1 LGLKD
6 YKIAWFTEGGWQ
18 GKVSLDN
25 PNMRNDVSTMYTLGA
40 EHFPIFQI
48 PQVVQ
53 HFGENHFDFG
63 IVTLPK
69 TNTEQLMKFDMMGDL
84 KKLCKKTIS
93 MQEGPHWLF
102 QDYTMEQQ
110 IWWFNALTEFDM
122 LFGHNLKDVRYYK
135 GLTNKPVHKM
145 PTLML
150 TERLGITSRSEILV
164 DNYGDLPS
172 PSSYKEDKV
181 IIGGN
186 MVRWYGGFDSY
197 MVAQEFGVPISAPS
211 MGRKIDREDEMDIN
225 HFPYMTWVE
234 WINNLSQ
241 FKYGVH
247 LMPTHAAGTFTLN
260 CAFHGIPCIGY
271 EGLDTQEELHP
282 YLTVVDGD
290 VEQAKQYV
298 RELRDD
304 EEFYKECS
312 ETSKDYYQRS
322 LYNEKNF
329 IPYITRIFE
338 ELHEDN

>member
-1 LGLKD
+1 MGLKD

-18 GKVSLDN
+18 GKVTLDN
-25 PNMRNDVSTMYTLGA
+25 PNMRNDVSTKYILGA
-40 EHFPIFQI
+40 EHYPIFQI
-48 PQVVQ
+48 PQVLQ
-53 HFGENHFDFG
+53 HFGDNYFDFG

-110 IWWFNALTEFDM
+110 IWWFNSLTEFDV
-122 LFGHNLKDVRYYK
+122 LFAHNLKDVRYYK
-135 GLTNKPVHKM
+135 GLVNKPVHKM

-150 TERLGITSRSEILV
+150 TERLGIQPRSEWS
-164 DNYGDLPS
+164 DA
-172 PSSYKEDKV
+172 V

-197 MVAQEFGVPISAPS
+197 IVAQEFDMPIVAPS
-211 MGRKIDREDEMDIN
+211 MGRKIDREDEMDIQ
-225 HFPYMTWVE
+225 HLPYMTWVE
-234 WINNLSQ
+234 WMNNLSQ
-241 FKYGVH
+241 YHVGVH
-247 LMPTHAAGTFTLN
+247 MMPTHAAGTFALN

-271 EGLDTQEELHP
+271 VDLDTQEELHP
-282 YLTVVDGD
+282 YLTVADGD
-290 VEQAKQYV
+290 MEQAKQYA

-312 ETSKDYYQRS
+312 ETSREYYQKS

-329 IPYITRIFE
+329 VPYITKIFE
-338 ELHEDN
+338 RI

>member
-1 LGLKD
+1 MGLKD

-25 PNMRNDVSTMYTLGA
+25 PNMRNDVSTKYVLGA
-40 EHFPIFQI
+40 EHYPIFEI
-48 PQVVQ
+48 PKVLQ

-69 TNTEQLMKFDMMGDL
+69 TNTEHLMKFDMMGDL

-110 IWWFNALTEFDM
+110 IWWYNALTEFDM
-122 LFGHNLKDVRYYK
+122 LFAHNLKDVRYYK

-150 TERLGITSRSEILV
+150 TERLGIQPSEQKT
-164 DNYGDLPS
+164 DS
-172 PSSYKEDKV
+172 V

-197 MVAQEFGVPISAPS
+197 VVAQEFGVPISAPS
-211 MGRKIDREDEMDIN
+211 MGRKIDREDELDIQYL
-225 HFPYMTWVE
+225 PYMTWVE
-234 WINNLSQ
+234 WMNNLSQ
-241 FKYGVH
+241 YHVGVH
-247 LMPTHAAGTFTLN
+247 MMPTHAAGTFTLN

-271 EGLDTQEELHP
+271 KGLDTQEELHP
-282 YLTVVDGD
+282 LLSVEDGDMVSAIKLANKLKDDKFYQECSIMCRENYEKSMYTEERCREYLTIILQDLIY
-290 VEQAKQYV
+290 E
-298 RELRDD
+298 
-304 EEFYKECS
+304 
-312 ETSKDYYQRS
+312 
-322 LYNEKNF
+322 
-329 IPYITRIFE
+329 
-338 ELHEDN
+338 

>member
-1 LGLKD
+1 MGLKD

-18 GKVSLDN
+18 GKVQLDN

-48 PQVVQ
+48 PQVLQ

-69 TNTEQLMKFDMMGDL
+69 TKTEELMKFDMIGDL

-122 LFGHNLKDVRYYK
+122 LFAHNHKDVNYYK
-135 GLTNKPVHKM
+135 GITNKPVHKM

-150 TERLGITSRSEILV
+150 TERLGIKPRSEW
-164 DNYGDLPS
+164 GDA
-172 PSSYKEDKV
+172 V

-197 MVAQEFGVPISAPS
+197 IVAQKFDMPITAPS
-211 MGRKIDREDEMDIN
+211 MGRKIDREDEMDIK
-225 HFPYMTWVE
+225 HLPYMTWVE

-241 FKYGVH
+241 YHVGVH
-247 LMPTHAAGTFTLN
+247 LMPTHAAGTFALN

-271 EGLDTQEELHP
+271 GGLDTQEELHP
-282 YLTVVDGD
+282 KLTLEDGD
-290 VEQAKQYV
+290 LQGAIKLTKQLKN
-298 RELRDD
+298 EH
-304 EEFYKECS
+304 FYKHCS
-312 ETSKDYYQRS
+312 AETIAHYKNS
-322 LYNEKNF
+322 LYTESNF
-329 IPYITRIFE
+329 VPYITNILE
-338 ELHEDN
+338 ELHNG

>member
-1 LGLKD
+1 MLKD
-6 YKIAWFTEGGWQ
+6 YKIAWFTEGGWT
-18 GKVSLDN
+18 GKVGLDN

-48 PQVVQ
+48 PQVLQ

-69 TNTEQLMKFDMMGDL
+69 TKTEELMKFDMVGDL

-110 IWWFNALTEFDM
+110 IWWYNALTEFDM
-122 LFGHNLKDVRYYK
+122 LFAHNHKDVNYYK
-135 GLTNKPVHKM
+135 GITNKPVHKM

-150 TERLGITSRSEILV
+150 AERLDIKPRSEWS
-164 DNYGDLPS
+164 DA
-172 PSSYKEDKV
+172 V

-197 MVAQEFGVPISAPS
+197 IVAQEFDMPIVAPS

-225 HFPYMTWVE
+225 HLPYMTWVD
-234 WINNLSQ
+234 WMNNLSQ
-241 FKYGVH
+241 YHVGVH
-247 LMPTHAAGTFTLN
+247 LMPTHAAGTFALN

-271 EGLDTQEELHP
+271 GGLDTQEELHP
-282 YLTVVDGD
+282 QLTVGDGD
-290 VEQAKQYV
+290 LQSAKLSANSLSNNY
-298 RELRDD
+298 D
-304 EEFYKECS
+304 FYRECS
-312 ETSKDYYQRS
+312 LEARNNYVKSM
-322 LYNEKNF
+322 YNEKNF
-329 IPYITRIFE
+329 VPYITDILE
-338 ELHEDN
+338 ELSNG

>member
-1 LGLKD
+1 MKK

-18 GKVSLDN
+18 GKVTLDN
-25 PNMRNDVSTMYTLGA
+25 PNMRNDVSTKYVLGA
-40 EHFPIFQI
+40 EHYPIFEI
-48 PQVVQ
+48 PKVLQ

-69 TNTEQLMKFDMMGDL
+69 TNTEQLMKIDMMGDL

-110 IWWFNALTEFDM
+110 IWWYNALTEFDM
-122 LFGHNLKDVRYYK
+122 LFAHNLKDVRYYK

-150 TERLGITSRSEILV
+150 TERLGIQPSEQKT
-164 DNYGDLPS
+164 DS
-172 PSSYKEDKV
+172 V

-197 MVAQEFGVPISAPS
+197 VVAQEFGVPISAPS

-234 WINNLSQ
+234 WIKNLGQ

-271 EGLDTQEELHP
+271 QGLDTQEDLHP
-282 YLTVVDGD
+282 HLSVEDGD
-290 VEQAKQYV
+290 IETAKQYA

-304 EEFYKECS
+304 EEFYNDCS
-312 ETSKDYYQRS
+312 TSTRDYYERS

-329 IPYITRIFE
+329 VPYITRIFE
-338 ELHEDN
+338 ELT

>member
-1 LGLKD
+1 MGLKD
-6 YKIAWFTEGGWQ
+6 YKIVWFTEQ
-18 GKVSLDN
+18 GMNGKIPLDN
-25 PNMRNDVSTMYTLGA
+25 PNMRNDVSTMYTLGV
-40 EHFPIFQI
+40 EHYPIFGI
-48 PQVVQ
+48 PQALQ
-53 HFGENHFDFG
+53 HFGEGYFDFG

-69 TNTEQLMKFDMMGDL
+69 TNTEHLLKFNLIGDL

-110 IWWFNALTEFDM
+110 IWWFNTLTEFDM
-122 LFGHNLKDVRYYK
+122 LFAHNLKDVSYYK
-135 GLTNKPVHKM
+135 GLVNKPVHKM

-150 TERLGITSRSEILV
+150 TEKLNIKSRV
-164 DNYGDLPS
+164 DYDAIFKATNTDS
-172 PSSYKEDKV
+172 

-211 MGRKIDREDEMDIN
+211 MGRKIDREDELDIN
-225 HFPYMTWVE
+225 HFPYMTWIE
-234 WINNLSQ
+234 WMNNLSK

-260 CAFHGIPCIGY
+260 CAFDGIPCIGY
-271 EGLDTQEELHP
+271 VGLDTQEELHP
-282 YLTVVDGD
+282 HLTVYDGD
-290 VEQAKQYV
+290 LEQAKKYA
-298 RELRDD
+298 RELKED

-312 ETSKDYYQRS
+312 KISREYYINS

-329 IPYITRIFE
+329 VPYITRIFE
-338 ELHEDN
+338 GLHEDN

>member
-1 LGLKD
+1 MLKD

-18 GKVSLDN
+18 GKVGLDN
-25 PNMRNDVSTMYTLGA
+25 PNMRNDVSTMHTLGA
-40 EHFPIFQI
+40 EHYPIFQI
-48 PQVVQ
+48 SEVLQ

-69 TNTEQLMKFDMMGDL
+69 TKTEELLKFDMMGDL

-110 IWWFNALTEFDM
+110 IWWFNALSEFDM
-122 LFGHNLKDVRYYK
+122 LFAHNHKDVNYYK
-135 GLTNKPVHKM
+135 GITNKPVHKM

-150 TERLGITSRSEILV
+150 TERLGIE
-164 DNYGDLPS
+164 
-172 PSSYKEDKV
+172 SSKQKNDSV

-197 MVAQEFGVPISAPS
+197 IVAQEFGVPISAPS
-211 MGRKIDREDEMDIN
+211 MGRKIDREDELDIN
-225 HFPYMTWVE
+225 YFPYMTWTE

-247 LMPTHAAGTFTLN
+247 LMPTHAAGTFALN

-282 YLTVVDGD
+282 QLTVRDGD
-290 VEQAKQYV
+290 MISAKQYA
-298 RELRDD
+298 RDLKND
-304 EEFYKECS
+304 EDFYIECAES
-312 ETSKDYYQRS
+312 CRKNYKFSK
-322 LYNEKNF
+322 YNESKF
-329 IPYITRIFE
+329 TPYITNILE
-338 ELHEDN
+338 ELNNG

>member
-1 LGLKD
+1 MGLKD

-18 GKVSLDN
+18 GKVGLDN
-25 PNMRNDVSTMYTLGA
+25 PNMRNDVSTKYVLGA

-48 PQVVQ
+48 PQVLQ

-69 TNTEQLMKFDMMGDL
+69 TKTEELIKFDMVGDL

-110 IWWFNALTEFDM
+110 IWWYNALTEFDM
-122 LFGHNLKDVRYYK
+122 LFAHNHKDVNYYK
-135 GLTNKPVHKM
+135 GITNKPVHKM

-150 TERLGITSRSEILV
+150 AERLGIKPRSEWS
-164 DNYGDLPS
+164 DA
-172 PSSYKEDKV
+172 V

-197 MVAQEFGVPISAPS
+197 IVAQEFDMPIVAPS

-225 HFPYMTWVE
+225 HLPYMTWVD
-234 WINNLSQ
+234 WMNNLSQ
-241 FKYGVH
+241 YHVGVH
-247 LMPTHAAGTFTLN
+247 LMPTHAAGTFALN

-271 EGLDTQEELHP
+271 GGLDTQEELHP
-282 YLTVVDGD
+282 QLTVGDGD
-290 VEQAKQYV
+290 LQSAKLSANSLSNNY
-298 RELRDD
+298 D
-304 EEFYKECS
+304 FYRECS
-312 ETSKDYYQRS
+312 LEARNNYVKSM
-322 LYNEKNF
+322 YNEKNF
-329 IPYITRIFE
+329 VPYITNILE
-338 ELHEDN
+338 ELNNG